1 MKSMIQILVDGIIAV
16 DRESTEFDR
25 STSDLLDQIIEE
37 FGDCRRTV
45 ETDNLLK

>member
-1 MKSMIQILVDGIIAV
+1 MIQILVDGIITV

-25 STSDLLDQIIEE
+25 STSDLLDQIIKE
-37 FGDCRRTV
+37 FGDRRRTV